1 MTQAML
7 VRRIAVRPDIVFE
20 ALVTAEGIGAWWGP
34 ADVRA
39 ISTVSDPRVGG
50 RFEVRFATTDRR
62 EHVCT
67 GEFLEIARPEHLV
80 MSWRW
85 IVGGEPDERDRV
97 SRVEF
102 RLRPID
108 IGTEL
113 TLVHSELCNDVS
125 ARSHEAGWT
134 GSLATLTRRFA
145 PRPPV

>member
-7 VRRIAVRPDIVFE
+7 VRRIAARPDIVFE

-34 ADVRA
+34 ADVPA
-39 ISTVSDPRVGG
+39 ISAVSDPRVGG
-50 RFEVRFATTDRR
+50 RFEVRFATTDGR

-85 IVGGEPDERDRV
+85 IVAGEPDERDRI
-97 SRVEF
+97 SRLEF

-113 TLVHSELCNDVS
+113 TLVHAELCNDVS
-125 ARSHEAGWT
+125 ARSHEGGWAGA
-134 GSLATLTRRFA
+134 LVKLTRRFA
-145 PRPPV
+145 SVAG

>member
-7 VRRIAVRPDIVFE
+7 VRRIAARPDIVFE
-20 ALVTAEGIGAWWGP
+20 ALVTAEGIGAWWGCGDAP
-34 ADVRA
+34 AVSA
-39 ISTVSDPRVGG
+39 VSDPRVGG
-50 RFEVRFATTDRR
+50 RFEVRFATTDGW

-97 SRVEF
+97 SRLAF

-113 TLVHSELCNDVS
+113 TLVHSDLCNDVS
-125 ARSHEAGWT
+125 ARSHEGGWA
-134 GSLATLTRRFA
+134 GSLAKLTRRFA
-145 PRPPV
+145 SAAG

>member
-1 MTQAML
+1 MTQATL
-7 VRRIAVRPDIVFE
+7 VRRIAARPDIVFE
-20 ALVTAEGIGAWWGP
+20 ALVTADGICAWWGCGDAP
-34 ADVRA
+34 AVSA
-39 ISTVSDPRVGG
+39 VSDPRVGG
-50 RFEVRFATTDRR
+50 RFEVRFATDGW

-67 GEFLEIARPEHLV
+67 GEFLEIARPEYLV

-125 ARSHEAGWT
+125 ARSHESGWA
-134 GSLATLTRRFA
+134 GSLAKLTHRFA
-145 PRPPV
+145 SAAG